1 MKVNANTLKPGNILE
16 YEGRLYRYITGDISQ
31 PGKGGSFVNVVM
43 RDIETGSKNNVR
55 FRTQESV
62 EKVRLDQDSYQYLFQ
77 DDDAITLM
85 HLETYEQITVPH
97 ETFGEAVRFLQ
108 DGMQVEVE
116 SYEGKPLSGT
126 LPDTATF
133 MITEADPAIK
143 GQTATT
149 SFKPAV
155 LDNGVKVMV
164 PPHID
169 SETRIVIKTED
180 GSYVEKAKD

>member
-1 MKVNANTLKPGNILE
+1 MKVNANTLKSGNIIE
-16 YEGRLYRYITGDISQ
+16 HEGRLFRYVSGETSQ
-31 PGKGGSFVNVVM
+31 PGKGGSYLNAVL

-62 EKVRLDQDSYQYLFQ
+62 EKVRLDQDNYQYLFQ
-77 DDDAITLM
+77 DDDNITLM
-85 HLETYEQITVPH
+85 HTETYDQITVPH
-97 ETFGEAVRFLQ
+97 ETFGDAVRFLQ

-116 SYEGKPLSGT
+116 SYEGKPLSGS

-133 MITEADPAIK
+133 EIVEADPVIK

-155 LDNGVKVMV
+155 LDNGVK
-164 PPHID
+164 HRD
-169 SETRIVIKTED
+169 
-180 GSYVEKAKD
+180 YF